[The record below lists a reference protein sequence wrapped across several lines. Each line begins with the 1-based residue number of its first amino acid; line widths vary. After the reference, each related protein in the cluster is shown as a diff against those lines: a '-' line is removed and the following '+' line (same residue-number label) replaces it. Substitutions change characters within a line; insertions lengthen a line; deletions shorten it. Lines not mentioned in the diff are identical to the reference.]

1 MFSPWGVAG
10 VDMIANTNCLPLL
23 CVCLSPQLCIALNDI
38 EQVRH
43 GVHELPEFVALDN
56 LKADL
61 RDKGEPLA
69 DEVEGNINVIM
80 TEMGWKDLCYSRW
93 YMFSNC
99 RKGANHCRVWC
110 SCNAENVHNW
120 CTYVLYRLECT
131 KCTDHHARFWCNW
144 VLCPLQMRPGIKA
157 GLKRVSEAQKSDN
170 FDDVRAYMLFI
181 TSLRLK

>member
-1 MFSPWGVAG
+1 
-10 VDMIANTNCLPLL
+10 MIANTNCLPLL

-80 TEMGWKDLCYSRW
+80 TEMDEKIFAILGDI
-93 YMFSNC
+93 
-99 RKGANHCRVWC
+99 C
-110 SCNAENVHNW
+110 SQIVE
-120 CTYVLYRLECT
+120 
-131 KCTDHHARFWCNW
+131 K
-144 VLCPLQMRPGIKA
+144 
-157 GLKRVSEAQKSDN
+157 
-170 FDDVRAYMLFI
+170 VRM
-181 TSLRLK
+181 

>member
-1 MFSPWGVAG
+1 
-10 VDMIANTNCLPLL
+10 MIANTNCLPLL

-80 TEMGWKDLCYSRW
+80 TEMDEKIFAILGDI
-93 YMFSNC
+93 
-99 RKGANHCRVWC
+99 C
-110 SCNAENVHNW
+110 SQIVEKVRIIAEYGVVAMQRMYTIDVH
-120 CTYVLYRLECT
+120 TY
-131 KCTDHHARFWCNW
+131 CTDWSVQNVQITMLVSDVTECC
-144 VLCPLQMRPGIKA
+144 VLSR
-157 GLKRVSEAQKSDN
+157 
-170 FDDVRAYMLFI
+170 
-181 TSLRLK
+181 